1 MSKSIKLKEYEGF
14 EDISEVKKL
23 IVDVEVL
30 YLHESSDVWMT
41 EDGIR
46 ILVLRP
52 MSDGPGQRGEAG

>member
-30 YLHESSDVWMT
+30 YLHEPSDMRMT
-41 EDGIR
+41 EDGVR
-46 ILVLRP
+46 IVVLSP
-52 MSDGPGQRGEAG
+52 